1 MLYSLGMVKEQDCSG
16 IPLTGV
22 YIDLKN
28 RSIEL
33 EDDQGVVAR
42 LTFASSGT
50 IFFHPAAGIQSPG
63 SPAAEAQQPGK
74 TTEPLEKEQ
83 TVTLTGRL
91 KTQPKEGKP
100 DSRGNPTAYARLAA
114 HQEGQDEA
122 HVYLATFHRHA
133 TPIAL
138 SLPKDAQ
145 VTVTGYPHPS
155 NDPSGKRMDTFSV
168 INLVSYPGKQEKG

>member
-1 MLYSLGMVKEQDCSG
+1 MAKERDGSG
-16 IPLTGV
+16 VPLTGI

-33 EDDQGVVAR
+33 EDEQGVAAR
-42 LTFASSGT
+42 LTFASTGT
-50 IFFHPAAGIQSPG
+50 ILFHPSGGIESIGVAP
-63 SPAAEAQQPGK
+63 PEAHQPGK
-74 TTEPLEKEQ
+74 ATEPTEKEC

-91 KTQPKEGKP
+91 KSQPKEGKP
-100 DSRGNPTAYARLAA
+100 DGRGNPTAYARLAV
-114 HQEGQDEA
+114 HQGGQGEA

-138 SLPKDAQ
+138 SLAKDAQ

-168 INLVSYPGKQEKG
+168 INLVSYPGKQQKVKR